1 MPTRE
6 RAARVATLA
15 KVHGR
20 LPVELWIEED
30 EGDSLL
36 LQRAANLS
44 PGGAVFSHT
53 TPRDP
58 GAQVRLRFTLPGEFA
73 PIQCV
78 GEIVTAEGGGDDWQV
93 GVRFVDLPADVRR
106 RIASLLGGTA

>member
-1 MPTRE
+1 MPIRE

-15 KVHGR
+15 KTQNR

-44 PGGAVFSHT
+44 PAGAVFSHT
-53 TPRDP
+53 SARDP
-58 GAQVRLRFTLPGEFA
+58 GAQVKIRFTLPGEYA

-78 GEIVTAEGGGDDWQV
+78 GEIVSADGDGDDWQV